1 MAAHP
6 VTLRLPEPLYAH
18 FQSRARQ
25 TRRTLEAEL
34 LDAVATVAADEE
46 QLPQDVARA
55 ITDLEFLN
63 DEELWRVARNRLS
76 DKTRSHLEALN
87 LKQQREALTPAE
99 QVTLEQLVHQY
110 DRAVLIRAEAA
121 RLLKERGQDP
131 SELLTAR

>member
-6 VTLRLPEPLYAH
+6 VTLRLPGPLYAH

-34 LDAVATVAADEE
+34 LDAVAVAADEE

-55 ITDLEFLN
+55 VADLRLLST
-63 DEELWRVARNRLS
+63 EELWMVARNRLS
-76 DKTRSHLEALN
+76 ERTRSALEALN

-99 QVTLEQLVHQY
+99 QERLEQLVLEY
-110 DRAVLIRAEAA
+110 DCAVLLRAEAA
-121 RLLKERGQDP
+121 RLLKERGQNV
-131 SELLTAR
+131 SELLAAR

>member
-6 VTLRLPEPLYAH
+6 ITLRLPEPLYAH
-18 FQSRARQ
+18 FQSRARK

-46 QLPQDVARA
+46 QLPQDVARVIA
-55 ITDLEFLN
+55 DLELLN
-63 DEELWRVARNRLS
+63 TEELWLVARNRLS
-76 DKTRSHLEALN
+76 EETRADLEALN

-99 QVTLEQLVHQY
+99 QERLEQLVHEY
-110 DRAVLIRAEAA
+110 DRAVLLRAEAA
-121 RLLKERGQDP
+121 RLLKERGQDV